1 MKKRLL
7 LIVGIGVLVILIG
20 GGVVIYNLFFR
31 GNDVELARL
40 NGGIA
45 FTSDMDG
52 SWDVVALS
60 AEGVINNLTK
70 EGEGHE
76 YFPSYAFDGKMI
88 NMLTNRSGV
97 EIGPA
102 QVRPDGT
109 GFKVLD
115 VVSAI
120 MSVAQEQRFQWDP
133 GYSKDGW
140 QLWAEIANLNLD
152 LFVQPPTGDKI
163 RLTQD
168 GVNGARDWFAT
179 WSPDDQMIL
188 YNSNRINNNDENL
201 YLISR
206 TGGTPQQLTNYA
218 YSVFHGTF
226 SLDGETILFVSNEA
240 EILMTGEMPLF
251 LMDTDG
257 GNIRP
262 IGDEKFEGDAQ
273 VSPDGTQIV
282 YMSNE
287 TGDWHIYLMDTDGK
301 NKRQLTETGN
311 NLFPVWETIPADA
324 VAEETP
330 AP

>member
-1 MKKRLL
+1 MKQRWLWIVVGVVIL
-7 LIVGIGVLVILIG
+7 ALIVGGLV
-20 GGVVIYNLFFR
+20 VYNLFFR
-31 GNDVELARL
+31 GGEVELARL

-52 SWDVVALS
+52 SWDVVTLS
-60 AEGVINNLTK
+60 ADGELNNLTQ

-76 YFPSYAFDGKMI
+76 YFPSYAFDGRMI
-88 NMLTNRSGV
+88 NLLTNRNGV
-97 EIGPA
+97 EMGPA

-109 GFKVLD
+109 EFKVLD
-115 VVSAI
+115 IVSAI
-120 MSVAQEQRFQWDP
+120 ISVAQDQRFQWDP
-133 GYSKDGW
+133 GYNKEGW

-179 WSPDDQMIL
+179 WSPDGTQIL
-188 YNSNRINNNDENL
+188 YNSNRVDNHENL
-201 YLISR
+201 YLINREAGS
-206 TGGTPQQLTNYA
+206 TPQRLTNFD
-218 YSVFHGTF
+218 YSVFHGAF

-251 LMDTDG
+251 LMDADG
-257 GNIRP
+257 SNIRP
-262 IGDEKFEGDAQ
+262 IGDEIFSGDAQ
-273 VSPDGTQIV
+273 VSPDGSQMV

-287 TGDWHIYLMDTDGK
+287 TGDWHIYLMNVDGT

-311 NLFPVWETIPADA
+311 NLFPVWETIPADSVPEA
-324 VAEETP
+324 TATP
-330 AP
+330 

>member
-1 MKKRLL
+1 MKQRWLWMVAGVVVL
-7 LIVGIGVLVILIG
+7 ALIVGGLV
-20 GGVVIYNLFFR
+20 VYNVFFR
-31 GNDVELARL
+31 GNEIELARL

-52 SWDVVALS
+52 SWDIITLS
-60 AEGVINNLTK
+60 AEGELKNLTK

-76 YFPSYAFDGKMI
+76 YFPSYAFDGQMMNMI
-88 NMLTNRSGV
+88 TSRSGTLM
-97 EIGPA
+97 GPA

-109 GFKVLD
+109 DFRTLD
-115 VVSAI
+115 LLSAI

-179 WSPDDQMIL
+179 WSPDNLFII
-188 YNSNRINNNDENL
+188 YSSNRIDNDENL
-201 YLISR
+201 YIISR
-206 TGGTPQQLTNYA
+206 EGGTPQRLTNFD
-218 YSVFHGTF
+218 YSVLNGAF

-257 GNIRP
+257 SNIRP
-262 IGDEKFEGDAQ
+262 IGDEIFSGDAQ
-273 VSPDGTQIV
+273 VSPDGAQMV

-287 TGDWHIYLMDTDGK
+287 TGNWHIYLMNVDGT

-311 NLFPVWETIPADA
+311 NLFPVWETIPAENA
-324 VAEETP
+324 PEATTTP
-330 AP
+330 